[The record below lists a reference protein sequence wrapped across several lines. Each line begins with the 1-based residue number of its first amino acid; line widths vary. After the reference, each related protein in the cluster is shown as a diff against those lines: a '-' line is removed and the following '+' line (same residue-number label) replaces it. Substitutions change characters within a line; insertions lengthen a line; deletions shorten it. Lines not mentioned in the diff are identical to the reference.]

1 MDDAEM
7 DQSNLLKKIQQIFIP
22 NLVQEQ
28 WEVKIKNTY

>member
-1 MDDAEM
+1 MDDAEV
-7 DQSNLLKKIQQIFIP
+7 DQSNLLKKIYQIFIA